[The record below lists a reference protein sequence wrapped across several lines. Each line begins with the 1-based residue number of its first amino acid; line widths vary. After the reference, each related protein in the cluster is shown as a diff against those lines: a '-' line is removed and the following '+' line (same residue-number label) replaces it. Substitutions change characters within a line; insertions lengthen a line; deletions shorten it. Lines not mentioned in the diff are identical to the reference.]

1 MSFPTLKR
9 FVLDTTYQ
17 PPPPLEL
24 PMAGDGAN
32 DGAARISALLD
43 KNMGKVIDLFHRFD
57 KDGSGEV
64 SKKELKAA
72 MVWLG
77 LKCGQEEVDALFNQV
92 RRATPKSSMDGSWIR
107 RACDSPA
114 APPRRIGTV

>member
-24 PMAGDGAN
+24 PMPQA

-72 MVWLG
+72 MGWLG
-77 LKCGQEEVDALFNQV
+77 LKCGQEEVDALFSQV
-92 RRATPKSSMDGSWIR
+92 CRGATCGPPHGRADHWQI
-107 RACDSPA
+107 
-114 APPRRIGTV
+114 